1 MFSVSLPQTVMRSS
15 RVGVVGLLA
24 TCFVSMA
31 TAATPAVKQ
40 PQVDAPQRV
49 LLVGNSYL
57 YYGDSMHNHLRRI
70 AAAAEPSWSKTMEYK
85 SATIGG
91 ASLSHH
97 NIDWLT
103 KPGQIGIKEP
113 FQLVILQGH
122 SAAAL
127 SDKRQEAFRKAATEA
142 NKLITARGGK
152 TALYMTHAY
161 VPPHKEANP
170 NSIRQI
176 ESFFV
181 TMGNELNALVIPVG
195 LAFEEAYRRHP
206 ELKLHKA
213 YDGSHPSLIG
223 TYLAAATTFGA
234 IYGKPTVGNSFD
246 AFGEIDP
253 ATLKKLQQVAD
264 DTVKKFFGR

>member
-1 MFSVSLPQTVMRSS
+1 MTSTVSRALAFRCRTAVA
-15 RVGVVGLLA
+15 GILA
-24 TCFVSMA
+24 TC
-31 TAATPAVKQ
+31 AASIAIAVTPAVKQ
-40 PQVDAPQRV
+40 PQVDSPQRV
-49 LLVGNSYL
+49 LLIGNSYL

-70 AAAAEPSWSKTMEYK
+70 AAAAEPSWAKTLEYK

-91 ASLSHH
+91 ASLRDH

-103 KPGQIGIKEP
+103 KPGQIGVKEP

-127 SDKRQEAFRKAATEA
+127 SEKRQETFRQAAIEA
-142 NKLITARGGK
+142 NKLITSRGGK

-176 ESFFV
+176 EAFYIK
-181 TMGNELNALVIPVG
+181 MGNELNALVIPVG

-206 ELKLHKA
+206 EMKLHKA

-234 IYGKPTVGNSFD
+234 VYGRPTVGNSFD
-246 AFGEIDP
+246 AFGEIDA

>member
-1 MFSVSLPQTVMRSS
+1 MSLISSDRTVLSRS
-15 RVGVVGLLA
+15 RFLVAGFL
-24 TCFVSMA
+24 
-31 TAATPAVKQ
+31 TAYAMSAAIAAAPNVKQ

-49 LLVGNSYL
+49 LLIGNSYL

-70 AAAAEPSWSKTMEYK
+70 AAASEPSWSKTLEYK

-91 ASLSHH
+91 ASLRDH

-127 SDKRQEAFRKAATEA
+127 SDKRQEAFRQAATEA

-161 VPPHKEANP
+161 VAPHKEANP

-176 ESFFV
+176 ESFYIK
-181 TMGNELNALVIPVG
+181 MGNELNALVIPVG

-213 YDGSHPSLIG
+213 YDGSHPSLMG
-223 TYLAAATTFGA
+223 TYLAAATTFGS
-234 IYGKPTVGNSFD
+234 IYGRPTAGNSFD
-246 AFGEIDP
+246 AFGEIDA

>member
-1 MFSVSLPQTVMRSS
+1 MKSIVIRALSLRG
-15 RVGVVGLLA
+15 RVFFAGVLA
-24 TCFVSMA
+24 TCA
-31 TAATPAVKQ
+31 TSLTIAATPNIKQ

-49 LLVGNSYL
+49 LLIGNSYL
-57 YYGDSMHNHLRRI
+57 YNGDSLHNHLRRI
-70 AAAAEPSWSKTMEYK
+70 AAAAEPSWSKTLEYK

-91 ASLSHH
+91 ASLRDH

-113 FQLVILQGH
+113 FQLVVLQGH

-127 SDKRQEAFRKAATEA
+127 SEKRQETFRQAAIEA
-142 NKLITARGGK
+142 NKLITSRGGK
-152 TALYMTHAY
+152 TAIYMTHAY
-161 VPPHKEANP
+161 VPPHKDANP

-176 ESFFV
+176 EAFYIK
-181 TMGNELNALVIPVG
+181 MGNELNALVIPVG

-234 IYGKPTVGNSFD
+234 IYGRPTVGNSFD
-246 AFGEIDP
+246 AFGEIDS